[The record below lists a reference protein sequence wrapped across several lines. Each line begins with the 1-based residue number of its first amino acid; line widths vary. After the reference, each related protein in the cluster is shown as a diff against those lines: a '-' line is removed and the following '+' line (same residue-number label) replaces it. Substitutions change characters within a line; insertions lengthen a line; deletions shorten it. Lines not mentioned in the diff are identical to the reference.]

1 MSMENQNPS
10 GGEQVAFQRSS
21 TSALPW
27 RLMVFSIVLF
37 AFSFLVFFGIRYGYA
52 ASLDAQSSQLT
63 KDAAA
68 LDKKI
73 SEQSANQDSYLGLY
87 SRIYNLKSVL
97 QKHIFPSNGFVL
109 LEKYSI
115 ADAYFLNENYSVEE
129 GGFRLNGLAKTFDA
143 LAQQMAI
150 FEQSAKAQIASVSL
164 KDVSI
169 SEKGVQFEIILI
181 PTQKFME
188 AQRDSL

>member
-1 MSMENQNPS
+1 
-10 GGEQVAFQRSS
+10 
-21 TSALPW
+21 
-27 RLMVFSIVLF
+27 
-37 AFSFLVFFGIRYGYA
+37 
-52 ASLDAQSSQLT
+52 
-63 KDAAA
+63 
-68 LDKKI
+68 
-73 SEQSANQDSYLGLY
+73 
-87 SRIYNLKSVL
+87 VL
-97 QKHIFPSNGFVL
+97 QKHIFPSNGFAL

-115 ADAYFLNENYSVEE
+115 ADLYFLNEDYSVEE
-129 GGFRLNGLAKTFDA
+129 GGFRLRGLAKTFDT

-169 SEKGVQFEIILI
+169 SDKGVQFEIILI